1 MSVDGAI
8 VVAVYLGVSVDSTV
22 GVYVC
27 VSVGTVVA
35 VYLYVS
41 VVGIDNG
48 CVYCG
53 ACMLVF
59 VVGIVGVVG
68 GLGGGITIFRY
79 GLVGCVVAVLVGVV
93 G

>member
-41 VVGIDNG
+41 VVGIGVVVVLGWNVAVEYLCDPTNG
-48 CVYCG
+48 VVVVVSGVVY
-53 ACMLVF
+53 LSVSDT
-59 VVGIVGVVG
+59 VVGVT
-68 GLGGGITIFRY
+68 L
-79 GLVGCVVAVLVGVV
+79 
-93 G
+93 